1 MKKALFVLL
10 VVLMGINGVSANGQ
24 KDDGKIVIGYTF
36 HSDQDVFQHL
46 MKEEVL
52 KAAEAK
58 GWEVKV
64 IDPMKDIE
72 KQLAAVETFI
82 SLGVDGVILNPIDWT
97 GSMPAVKMCNDAGIP
112 IVAVNSRLNPEAGD
126 FIYVGSDNYDAGK
139 IEGEYMAKVLP
150 ENANIVY
157 LQGTPGMDH
166 AVKRRQ
172 AILDTVL
179 AVRKDVTLLADQT
192 ANYDRAE
199 GMKVM
204 EDWIQAF
211 PKIDGVIAANDQMAL
226 GALEALKGA
235 GLSGVMIAGID
246 GTQEARQNVKD
257 GTFTISV
264 LQDQVGQSQAA
275 VDTLDKMLNGET
287 LTEDVMVPFKAIT
300 KENIDE
306 YLN

>member
-10 VVLMGINGVSANGQ
+10 VVLMGINGVFANGQ

-126 FIYVGSDNYDAGK
+126 FIYVGSDNYDAGVDSEYGRKASMFSRIDTPAYYGAK
-139 IEGEYMAKVLP
+139 ISPAS
-150 ENANIVY
+150 
-157 LQGTPGMDH
+157 Q
-166 AVKRRQ
+166 
-172 AILDTVL
+172 
-179 AVRKDVTLLADQT
+179 QT
-192 ANYDRAE
+192 R
-199 GMKVM
+199 G
-204 EDWIQAF
+204 
-211 PKIDGVIAANDQMAL
+211 
-226 GALEALKGA
+226 
-235 GLSGVMIAGID
+235 GVMIDLKARALRED
-246 GTQEARQNVKD
+246 GSAIE
-257 GTFTISV
+257 GLYI
-264 LQDQVGQSQAA
+264 G
-275 VDTLDKMLNGET
+275 GET
-287 LTEDVMVPFKAIT
+287 ANQMDQGLTEAFVIGRLAGETATADILK
-300 KENIDE
+300 
-306 YLN
+306 